1 MYGSMTN
8 AAKAYAQVGT
18 ETGVAAA
25 SPHQLIVM
33 LYEGLER
40 WLTVAR
46 FAIMQSK
53 IPEKCKAFDKAQA
66 ILEELR
72 VSLDRD
78 KGGEI
83 AANLDQLYEY
93 MGMRLLEANLKNSLE
108 ALAEVQK
115 LAGEIQGAW
124 KAIGPNAKP

>member
-1 MYGSMTN
+1 MYGSMNN
-8 AAKAYAQVGT
+8 AAKTYAQVGT

-25 SPHQLIVM
+25 SPHQLIVL

-72 VSLDRD
+72 VSLDKE

-83 AANLDQLYEY
+83 AGNLDQLYEY
-93 MGMRLLEANLKNSLE
+93 MSMRLLEANLKNSLE

-115 LAGEIQGAW
+115 LADEIHGAW
-124 KAIGPNAKP
+124 KAIGPHAKP

>member
-1 MYGSMTN
+1 MYGSMNN
-8 AAKAYAQVGT
+8 AAKAYAQVGA

-72 VSLDRD
+72 VSLDKE

-93 MGMRLLEANLKNSLE
+93 MSMRLLEANLKNSLE

-115 LAGEIQGAW
+115 LAGEIHGAW